1 MRKRLFIACL
11 LLAALSGGAGLFAQA
26 NELVDEFVEQKPA
39 LYGHAAYLI
48 LTASGK
54 IPETATIE
62 EAATYAQDQRWGLA
76 NLKVDAPVSLD
87 QVSLLIMKSLEL
99 QGGIFYTLFPS
110 PRYALRELTFLR
122 VAAKPNWPDKLVAG
136 DEVMRMLTKAIDL
149 KEKK

>member
-1 MRKRLFIACL
+1 
-11 LLAALSGGAGLFAQA
+11 
-26 NELVDEFVEQKPA
+26 
-39 LYGHAAYLI
+39 
-48 LTASGK
+48 
-54 IPETATIE
+54 
-62 EAATYAQDQRWGLA
+62 
-76 NLKVDAPVSLD
+76 
-87 QVSLLIMKSLEL
+87 MKSLEL